1 MAKEPKQ
8 TRYTSSV
15 QSSSGGI
22 LNAYRKTEASL
33 NDGAPTVASTI
44 GTYTSAIKSANSELR
59 ELQNKVKE
67 FVEPVIKPVSRAD
80 ASGAS
85 NLSSAGT
92 GWEETAYNLVASKE
106 GYEENAYFDKS
117 LSGNLDGY
125 RIGFGSGTITRDG
138 KVIKVTEN
146 SVVTRGEAE
155 ADLVRRLNT
164 EFGPRAKRAAGK
176 GWDTLSNNS
185 KAALTSVVY
194 NAGNLPK
201 SIKDAVRSGNR
212 AAVAEAIR
220 NSGAGTVLELR
231 RIAEAELYLLP
242 DASNSTENS
251 SNSLV
256 ERRNK

>member
-22 LNAYRKTEASL
+22 LNAYRRTESAL

-44 GTYTSAIKSANSELR
+44 GAYTSAIKSANSELR
-59 ELQNKVKE
+59 ELQI
-67 FVEPVIKPVSRAD
+67 VEPVIKPLSRAD

-106 GYEENAYFDKS
+106 GYEEKAYLDKS

-125 RIGFGSGTITRDG
+125 RVGFGSGTITRDG

-176 GWDTLSNNS
+176 NWNTLSNNS

>member
-22 LNAYRKTEASL
+22 LNAYRRTESAL

-44 GTYTSAIKSANSELR
+44 GAYTSAIKSANSELR
-59 ELQNKVKE
+59 ELQI
-67 FVEPVIKPVSRAD
+67 VEPVIRPLSRAD

-106 GYEENAYFDKS
+106 GYEEKAYLDKS

-125 RIGFGSGTITRDG
+125 RVGFGSGTITRDG

-176 GWDTLSNNS
+176 NWNTLSNNS

>member
-22 LNAYRKTEASL
+22 LNAYRRTESAL

-44 GTYTSAIKSANSELR
+44 GAYTSAIKSANSELR
-59 ELQNKVKE
+59 ELQI
-67 FVEPVIKPVSRAD
+67 VEPVIRPLSRAD

-106 GYEENAYFDKS
+106 GYEEKAYLDKS

-125 RIGFGSGTITRDG
+125 RVGFGSGTITRDG

-176 GWDTLSNNS
+176 SWDTLSNNS

>member
-22 LNAYRKTEASL
+22 LNAYRRTESAL

-44 GTYTSAIKSANSELR
+44 GAYTSAIKSANSELR
-59 ELQNKVKE
+59 ELQI
-67 FVEPVIKPVSRAD
+67 VEPVIRPLSRAD

-106 GYEENAYFDKS
+106 GYEEKAYLDKS

-176 GWDTLSNNS
+176 NWNTLSNNS

>member
-22 LNAYRKTEASL
+22 LNAYRRTESAL

-44 GTYTSAIKSANSELR
+44 GAYTSAIKSANSELR
-59 ELQNKVKE
+59 ELQI
-67 FVEPVIKPVSRAD
+67 VEPVIRPLSRAD

-176 GWDTLSNNS
+176 SWDTLSNNS

>member
-44 GTYTSAIKSANSELR
+44 GAYTSAIKSANSELR
-59 ELQNKVKE
+59 ELQI
-67 FVEPVIKPVSRAD
+67 VEPVIRPLSRAD

>member
-22 LNAYRKTEASL
+22 LNAYRRTESAL

-44 GTYTSAIKSANSELR
+44 GAYTSAIKSANSELR
-59 ELQNKVKE
+59 ELQI
-67 FVEPVIKPVSRAD
+67 VEPVIRPLSRAD

-106 GYEENAYFDKS
+106 GYEENAYLDKS

-125 RIGFGSGTITRDG
+125 RVGFGSGTITRDG

-176 GWDTLSNNS
+176 SWDTLSNNS

-212 AAVAEAIR
+212 AAVAQAIR

>member
-8 TRYTSSV
+8 TRYTSSL
-15 QSSSGGI
+15 QTSSGGI

-33 NDGAPTVASTI
+33 DDGAPTVASTI
-44 GTYTSAIKSANSELR
+44 NTYTNRIKSANSELKN
-59 ELQNKVKE
+59 LQNKVEE
-67 FVEPVIKPVSRAD
+67 FVSPVIKPISRAD

-85 NLSSAGT
+85 ELSSAGT
-92 GWEETAYNLVASKE
+92 GWEKTAYNLVASKE
-106 GYEENAYFDKS
+106 GYEEQAYFDKS
-117 LSGNLDGY
+117 LSGKLDGY
-125 RIGFGSGTITRDG
+125 RIGFGSGTITRNG

-146 SVVTRGEAE
+146 SVVTREEAE

-164 EFGPRAKRAAGK
+164 EFGPRAARASGNNW
-176 GWDTLSNNS
+176 GTLSNNS
-185 KAALTSVVY
+185 KAALTSIVY

-201 SIKDAVRSGNR
+201 SIKDAVRSGNN

-220 NSGAGTVLELR
+220 NSGKGNILELR

-242 DASNSTENS
+242 DANSSTQDS

>member
-44 GTYTSAIKSANSELR
+44 GAYTSAIKSANSELR
-59 ELQNKVKE
+59 ELQI
-67 FVEPVIKPVSRAD
+67 VEPVIRPLSRAD

-106 GYEENAYFDKS
+106 GYEEKAYLDKS

-176 GWDTLSNNS
+176 SWDTLSNNS

>member
-22 LNAYRKTEASL
+22 LNAYRRTESAL

-44 GTYTSAIKSANSELR
+44 GAYTSAIKSANSELR
-59 ELQNKVKE
+59 ELQI
-67 FVEPVIKPVSRAD
+67 VEPVIRPLSRAD

-106 GYEENAYFDKS
+106 GYEEKAYLDKS

-125 RIGFGSGTITRDG
+125 RVGFGSGTITRDG

-146 SVVTRGEAE
+146 SVVTREEAE

-176 GWDTLSNNS
+176 SWDTLSNNS

-212 AAVAEAIR
+212 AAVAQAIR

>member
-22 LNAYRKTEASL
+22 LNAYRRTESAL

-59 ELQNKVKE
+59 ELQI
-67 FVEPVIKPVSRAD
+67 VEPVIRPLSRAD

-176 GWDTLSNNS
+176 NWNTLSNNS

-242 DASNSTENS
+242 DASNSTEKS

>member
-22 LNAYRKTEASL
+22 LNAYRRTESAL

-59 ELQNKVKE
+59 ELQI
-67 FVEPVIKPVSRAD
+67 VEPVIKPLSRAD

-176 GWDTLSNNS
+176 SWDTLSNNS

>member
-22 LNAYRKTEASL
+22 LNAYRRTESAL

-59 ELQNKVKE
+59 ELQI
-67 FVEPVIKPVSRAD
+67 VEPVISPVSRAD

-125 RIGFGSGTITRDG
+125 RVGFGSGTITRDG

-176 GWDTLSNNS
+176 SWDTLSNNS

>member
-22 LNAYRKTEASL
+22 LNAYRRTESAL

-44 GTYTSAIKSANSELR
+44 GAYTSAIKSANSELR
-59 ELQNKVKE
+59 ELQI
-67 FVEPVIKPVSRAD
+67 VEPVIKPLSRAD

-176 GWDTLSNNS
+176 SWDTLSNNS

>member
-44 GTYTSAIKSANSELR
+44 GAYTSAIKSANSELR
-59 ELQNKVKE
+59 ELQI
-67 FVEPVIKPVSRAD
+67 VEPVIRPLSRAD

-125 RIGFGSGTITRDG
+125 RVGFGSGTITRDG

-176 GWDTLSNNS
+176 NWDTLSNNS

>member
-22 LNAYRKTEASL
+22 LNAYRRTESAL

-44 GTYTSAIKSANSELR
+44 GVYTSAIKSANSELR
-59 ELQNKVKE
+59 ELQI
-67 FVEPVIKPVSRAD
+67 VEPVIRPLSRAD

-106 GYEENAYFDKS
+106 GYEEKAYLDKS

-125 RIGFGSGTITRDG
+125 RVGFGSGTITRDG

-176 GWDTLSNNS
+176 SWDTLSNNS

>member
-22 LNAYRKTEASL
+22 LNAYRRTESAL

-44 GTYTSAIKSANSELR
+44 GAYTSAIKSANSELR
-59 ELQNKVKE
+59 ELQI
-67 FVEPVIKPVSRAD
+67 VEPVISPVSRAD

-106 GYEENAYFDKS
+106 GYEENAYLDKS

-125 RIGFGSGTITRDG
+125 RVGFGSGTITRDG

-176 GWDTLSNNS
+176 SWDTLSNNS

>member
-22 LNAYRKTEASL
+22 LNAYRRTESAL

-44 GTYTSAIKSANSELR
+44 GAYTSAIKSANSELR
-59 ELQNKVKE
+59 ELQI
-67 FVEPVIKPVSRAD
+67 VEPVIRPLSRAD

-106 GYEENAYFDKS
+106 GYEENAYLDKS

-125 RIGFGSGTITRDG
+125 RVGFGSGTITRDG

-176 GWDTLSNNS
+176 NWDTLSNNS